1 MNESDLLMDM
11 PDSGDPGDM
20 LPGHEQDPGDP
31 MQDQTDPAA
40 SQEDD
45 GGGFD
50 LNDPQT
56 QAYIQALAMQI
67 GMVPRDQIQQPQPQ
81 QDMGWQDA
89 WQDAWQ
95 DPQEVLAQQ
104 VQELQAWK
112 QQQEVERQNAM
123 AVSQAT
129 DVIRNTQGQEAVTA
143 AANLFAI
150 EPGLASAYVQGQP
163 MIKDI
168 VDTYIKGKQVGS
180 VVGQL
185 QGGARGVPT
194 PIQAQAGGAEINPKV
209 MEIAKELYGNNPTA
223 DQLRDVS
230 ASMKRGSK

>member
-1 MNESDLLMDM
+1 MNESDLMMDM
-11 PDSGDPGDM
+11 PDDGDPGELEALAEAPQM
-20 LPGHEQDPGDP
+20 DPAQGDP
-31 MQDQTDPAA
+31 M
-40 SQEDD
+40 QEDD
-45 GGGFD
+45 GGGLD
-50 LNDPQT
+50 LSNPQT
-56 QAYIQALAMQI
+56 QAYIQSLAMQL
-67 GMVPRDQIQQPQPQ
+67 GMVPQGQVQQPQPQ
-81 QDMGWQDA
+81 QDMWLE
-89 WQDAWQ
+89 DAWQ

-123 AVSQAT
+123 SVSQAT
-129 DVIRNTQGQEAVTA
+129 DVIRSTQGQEAVTA
-143 AANLFAI
+143 AANLFAF
-150 EPGLASAYVQGQP
+150 EPGLAAAYVQGQP
-163 MIKDI
+163 LIKDI

-194 PIQAQAGGAEINPKV
+194 PIQSQAGGAEINPKV
-209 MEIAKELYGNNPTA
+209 MEIAKELYGSNPTA

>member
-1 MNESDLLMDM
+1 MNETDLM
-11 PDSGDPGDM
+11 PDMQDYGDPGDM
-20 LPGHEQDPGDP
+20 MPGHEQDPGDQT
-31 MQDQTDPAA
+31 QDLQDPAA
-40 SQEDD
+40 SQQED
-45 GGGFD
+45 GGFD
-50 LNDPQT
+50 LQNPQH
-56 QAYIQALAMQI
+56 QAYIQALASQL
-67 GMVPRDQIQQPQPQ
+67 GMVPQGQVQQPQ
-81 QDMGWQDA
+81 QDMGLQDA
-89 WQDAWQ
+89 WQDPWQ

-112 QQQEVERQNAM
+112 QEQEAERQNAM

-129 DVIRNTQGQEAVTA
+129 DVIRASQGQEAVTA

-150 EPGLASAYVQGQP
+150 EPGLAAAYVQGQP

-194 PIQAQAGGAEINPKV
+194 PIQSQAGGAEINPKV
-209 MEIAKELYGNNPTA
+209 MEIAKELYGNNPTT